1 MKKARDDLSVL
12 DKVAVAK
19 ELQAGATHASLVLKY
34 ETSKGTVGRI
44 SEKRQ
49 QWLDLDIEC
58 MDPKR
63 KRIEKKKTPDEIE
76 NKLLLFIHTCRE
88 KNCIVTGPIL
98 QAIAL
103 RIAKDIAGQEGF
115 KASNGWLE
123 ALRVRHHIVS
133 RVLSGE
139 RASAPVEHAED
150 YKANTLPEILSHYQ
164 PCQVLN
170 ADEIGLYWEQT
181 GRKTLI
187 MKDAD

>member
-1 MKKARDDLSVL
+1 MKKARNDLSVL

-19 ELQAGATHASLVLKY
+19 ELQAGAIHASLMLKY

-58 MDPKR
+58 MDKKR

-76 NKLLLFIHTCRE
+76 NKLLQFIHTRRE
-88 KNCIVTGPIL
+88 KNCIVTGPISM
-98 QAIAL
+98 AL

-123 ALRVRHHIVS
+123 SFRVRHHIVS

-139 RASAPVEHAED
+139 RASAPVEHAKD
-150 YKANTLPEILSHYQ
+150 YICSWIIFRDTW
-164 PCQVLN
+164 QVLT
-170 ADEIGLYWEQT
+170 AVLTMTSLTPASSGSLPIAPQSAS
-181 GRKTLI
+181 R
-187 MKDAD
+187 